1 MKKRIRDLSIQSK
14 IQLIC
19 IIIASGV
26 VLTSFL
32 VFYQQTKKNVMNTA
46 KQYMNQYISFS
57 DDEFTNMLNNAKR
70 LCLTVAMDQQV
81 ISPVLKKPSKEASF
95 EDYQEKKIIGSY
107 LSGLISNEEYIRYV
121 SIITDKNRIY
131 TSDGTNLYLKDIDRQ
146 WYQETVKENKLK
158 VYVLNDK
165 EKGIV
170 LCRPIIYKQK
180 KYGIVMVMMDYDSI
194 IDIYD
199 TEVLKEVDFF
209 IFSAEGNLF
218 YQKNSR
224 ILDTDNE
231 EAVSALYQNDQKI
244 INLKGRDY
252 YYIEYLSGD
261 IGTKTISLIPV
272 GRLTKDAKK
281 LQIIFVIIMI
291 LSIVVILVMSKFL
304 SGKICKDIQLL
315 NNCMKKVEGGDLAIR
330 AVVQSED
337 EIGKVTNRFNQMMDQ
352 ISMLI
357 HEVQEKEKA
366 KLEAQLNA
374 LEAQIQPHFLYN
386 TLASI
391 QHVASMRQETEIEEV
406 ANALSELLRSVLN
419 NRNQFV
425 TLWEE
430 YEYIENF
437 IKIENFKF
445 RNHFEILWDV
455 EEEIWLYHLPKL
467 IIQPIVE
474 NSIIHGIVDMENGGV
489 INIKAYRN
497 EEFVIIKVID
507 NGKGISKE
515 AIEKLEKEIRRN
527 DKLGFRQVGIAN
539 VFNRIRLLY
548 GEKYGGTI
556 YSYENA
562 FTCIEMR
569 FPGEDLL
576 AKGVRGFDGTEEK
589 TEGKVTYENNYS

>member
-1 MKKRIRDLSIQSK
+1 MKKRIKDLSIQSK
-14 IQLIC
+14 IQVIC
-19 IIIASGV
+19 IIIASSV
-26 VLTSFL
+26 VLISFL
-32 VFYQQTKKNVMNTA
+32 AFYQQTMKNVMNTA

-57 DDEFTNMLNNAKR
+57 DSEFTDMLNNAKR
-70 LCLTVAMDQQV
+70 LCLTVAMDRQV
-81 ISPVLKKPSKEASF
+81 ISPVLKKPSKEASY
-95 EDYQEKKIIGSY
+95 EAYQEKKMIGSY
-107 LSGLISNEEYIRYV
+107 LSGLISNEEYVKYI
-121 SIITDKNRIY
+121 SIITDKNGIF
-131 TSDGTNLYLKDIDRQ
+131 TSDGTSLYLKDIDKR

-158 VYVLNDK
+158 VYVLNDDN

-170 LCRPIIYKQK
+170 LCRPILYKQK
-180 KYGIVMVMMDYDSI
+180 CYGVVIVWMDYDSI

-199 TEVLKEVDFF
+199 TEVLKDVDFF
-209 IFSAEGNLF
+209 IFSTEGNLF
-218 YQKNSR
+218 YQKNAA
-224 ILDTDNE
+224 LLNPDNE
-231 EAVSALYQNDQKI
+231 KEVSALYHNNQTI

-252 YYIEYLSGD
+252 YYLEYKSSD
-261 IGTKTISLIPV
+261 IGKTISLIPID
-272 GRLTKDAKK
+272 RLTKDANK
-281 LQIIFVIIMI
+281 LRIIFAVIMVLSILVIFVI
-291 LSIVVILVMSKFL
+291 SKFL
-304 SGKICKDIQLL
+304 SAEICKDIQLL
-315 NNCMKKVEGGDLAIR
+315 HNSMKKVEEGDLTIR

-352 ISMLI
+352 INMLI
-357 HEVQEKEKA
+357 KEVQEKEEGKR
-366 KLEAQLNA
+366 EAQLNA

-391 QHVASMRQETEIEEV
+391 QHVAHMRQETEIEEV
-406 ANALSELLRSVLN
+406 SSALSELLRSVLN
-419 NRNQFV
+419 NRNEYV

-445 RNHFEILWDV
+445 RNQFEILWDV

-474 NSIIHGIVDMENGGV
+474 NSIIHGIVDMEKGGV
-489 INIKAYRN
+489 INIKAYRE
-497 EEFVIIKVID
+497 EEFVIIQVID

-515 AIEKLEKEIRRN
+515 TIEKLEKEIQRH

-548 GEKYGGTI
+548 GEKYGGSI

-569 FPGEDLL
+569 FPGRKDKEVS
-576 AKGVRGFDGTEEK
+576 GVSL
-589 TEGKVTYENNYS
+589 YEV

>member
-1 MKKRIRDLSIQSK
+1 MTKRIRDLSIQSK

-26 VLTSFL
+26 VLISFL
-32 VFYQQTKKNVMNTA
+32 AFYQQTMKNVMNTA

-57 DDEFTNMLNNAKR
+57 DSEFTDMLNKAKR

-95 EDYQEKKIIGSY
+95 EDYQEKKMIGSY
-107 LSGLISNEEYIRYV
+107 LSGLLSNEEYINYIA
-121 SIITDKNRIY
+121 IITDKYAIY
-131 TSDGTNLYLKDIDRQ
+131 TSEGTSLYLKDIDKR

-158 VYVLNDK
+158 VYLLNGK

-180 KYGIVMVMMDYDSI
+180 SYGIVIVRMDYDSI

-199 TEVLKEVDFF
+199 TEVLKDVDFF
-209 IFSAEGNLF
+209 IFSAEGKLF
-218 YQKNSR
+218 YQKNSP
-224 ILDTDNE
+224 LLNKDNE
-231 EAVSALYQNDQKI
+231 TEVNALYRNSQKI
-244 INLKGRDY
+244 IHLKGRDY
-252 YYIEYLSGD
+252 YYIEYQSRD
-261 IGTKTISLIPV
+261 IGTKSVSLIPV
-272 GRLTKDAKK
+272 SRLTKDANK
-281 LQIIFVIIMI
+281 LRIISVIIMA
-291 LSIVVILVMSKFL
+291 LSILVILVISKFL

-315 NNCMKKVEGGDLAIR
+315 NNCMKKVEEGDLQIR

-352 ISMLI
+352 ISMLVQ
-357 HEVQEKEKA
+357 EVQVKEEA
-366 KLEAQLNA
+366 KREAQLNA

-386 TLASI
+386 TLASM
-391 QHVASMRQETEIEEV
+391 QHVASMRHETEIEEV

-419 NRNQFV
+419 NRNEYV

-445 RNHFEILWDV
+445 RNHFEIIWDV

-474 NSIIHGIVDMENGGV
+474 NSIIHGIVDMEKGGV

-497 EEFVIIKVID
+497 EEFLLIQVID
-507 NGKGISKE
+507 NGRGISKE
-515 AIEKLEKEIRRN
+515 TIEKLEKEIKRN

-548 GEKYGGTI
+548 GERYGGTI

-569 FPGEDLL
+569 FPKQDIKL
-576 AKGVRGFDGTEEK
+576 K
-589 TEGKVTYENNYS
+589 EG